1 MTTDELMIQE
11 LLKGAAWGFFPL
23 AAWRLASSLWGWYR
37 GENYYYDASRK
48 NIFWDRA
55 RFRHALGAVTV
66 CIAAL
71 LGYVGWRYLFGD
83 RLIGYAAGLLLIFF
97 FPLPAQ
103 GPVLLFKLWRIDPP
117 TPRGGDARMTRPSGR
132 QGRDP

>member
-1 MTTDELMIQE
+1 VTSEELLIQE

-23 AAWRLASSLWGWYR
+23 AGWRLASSLWGWYR
-37 GENYYYDASRK
+37 GENYYYETRRK
-48 NIFWDRA
+48 CIYWDRA

-66 CIAAL
+66 CIAL
-71 LGYVGWRYLFGD
+71 LMGYFGWLYLFD
-83 RLIGYAAGLLLIFF
+83 NRLIGYMAGLLLIFF

-103 GPVLLFKLWRIDPP
+103 GPALLFKLWRIDPP
-117 TPRGGDARMTRPSGR
+117 ASSPGEGRASRPSGR